1 MKVGSKYKFYIPSA
15 LGYGERGA
23 GNTIGPNAPLVFEV
37 ELMSI
42 AKPAE
47 PAATPAEPGA
57 EAKPQAATP
66 KPTAATKPPAP
77 KPADKKP
84 PA

>member
-23 GNTIGPNAPLVFEV
+23 GNTIGPNAPLIFEV

-42 AKPAE
+42 GQPTE
-47 PAATPAEPGA
+47 PAAAPGG

-84 PA
+84 PV